1 MKKKKTLSNIIAYVL
16 IAVFIIAAVFPYF
29 WLITSSIRNETD
41 LFTIPPKLISFK
53 NSLSNYAYVLTR
65 TRIPQYMLNSVIIS
79 VLATAMCLVVSMPA
93 GYALA
98 RFSFKG
104 KSAVSSGILLFKLLP
119 QTTTLIP
126 LYIMLN
132 KFKLMDTHFGL
143 SFVHLFIMVPF
154 SIWMSRGFFKTVPVA
169 VEEAAL
175 IDGCNKPRALVRI
188 VIPMI
193 APGLFAVTMYAFMLS
208 WEEFIYAYTFT
219 SSKAKPISVG
229 IALFL
234 GEAANLWG
242 AVMASAVLMSIPVLV
257 FFFLLQ
263 DYFIKGIIGG
273 AVKG

>member
-229 IALFL
+229 IALFF